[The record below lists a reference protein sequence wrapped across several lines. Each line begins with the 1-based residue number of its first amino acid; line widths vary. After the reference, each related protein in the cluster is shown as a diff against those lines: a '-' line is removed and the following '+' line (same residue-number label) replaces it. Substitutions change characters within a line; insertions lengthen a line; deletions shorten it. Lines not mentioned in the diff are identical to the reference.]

1 MLRCGKC
8 GRRGDASYT
17 PGVDPTLTVSAAQHG
32 WLIAA
37 AFATAALSGLAGAG
51 GGTILV
57 GVLFAA
63 GIPPVLAVP
72 LHAVVQFAS
81 NASRT
86 LAYAKHVRWQGA
98 LIFCLGA
105 VPAPFVVAPLLVAAN
120 PDWIRLIMAVFIMW
134 ALLPRLAFGQNWS
147 DRGAMGAAGVLSGGV
162 GAVVGATGLLIAPL
176 FLRPGWSSR
185 ATIGNLALCQA
196 LGHLAKVVAFMVVG
210 VAVWAYPLLLGGMV
224 LGVIAGTAVG
234 RWAHQFLPAEQFRLL
249 FRTILVVLAVKLIVD
264 AATGLKLI

>member
-1 MLRCGKC
+1 MPLEIAA
-8 GRRGDASYT
+8 DL
-17 PGVDPTLTVSAAQHG
+17 TL
-32 WLIAA
+32 WLVFA

-51 GGTILV
+51 GGTILI

-72 LHAVVQFAS
+72 LHAVVQLAS

-86 LAYAKHVRWQGA
+86 VAYSKQVRWKGA

-105 VPAPFVVAPLLVAAN
+105 VPAPFIVAPLLAAAN
-120 PDWIRLIMAVFIMW
+120 PDWIRLIMAAFIIW

-176 FLRPGWSSR
+176 FLRPGWSPP
-185 ATIGNLALCQA
+185 ATIGTLALCQA
-196 LGHLAKVVAFMVVG
+196 LGHLAKVFAFLAVG

-224 LGVIAGTAVG
+224 MGVIAGTAVG
-234 RWAHQFLPAEQFRLL
+234 RWAHQYLPAERFKTLFRAILAVLVAKLL
-249 FRTILVVLAVKLIVD
+249 FD
-264 AATGLKLI
+264 AITGLWS